1 VRARVVVVA
10 GGFSE
15 GVDSEGV
22 LVFAAGGEHAEVGED
37 VVLGVAADPVSDKV
51 SQTLLCLRYGW
62 GMEGFLWGN

>member
-1 VRARVVVVA
+1 
-10 GGFSE
+10 
-15 GVDSEGV
+15 VDSEGV